1 LKQDYVKQREEIKL
15 LLLGAGES
23 GKTTIRNQMRFIEG
37 QPPSEAE
44 KVQFTDVCRT
54 NMVSSM
60 QIILDNMALLGIGLS
75 DESLKDQA
83 EFLIS
88 MENENGSVGLDGR
101 TGEVKAGV
109 AEAITALWR
118 DAGVQTC
125 FNRSNEYQLND
136 SAEYFIES
144 AARIAAPD
152 WTPNDMDILKARVKT
167 TGISETKFVKE
178 GRKFTVVDV
187 GGQRSERR
195 KWLHC
200 FESVTSLLYVVAL
213 NEYNMMLR
221 EDETVNRMQEAEV
234 LYHSIVTS
242 PYFKAVPVIL
252 FLNKADLLRRKCR
265 SATEAQYI
273 SNYYSDFTGDPKDW
287 KQVFRFIEKLFMD
300 SHRREDVKDEQIK
313 GKKIYAHMCTATDS
327 KDMKAVLSA
336 TSDIILRSN
345 IEAAGLV

>member
-1 LKQDYVKQREEIKL
+1 
-15 LLLGAGES
+15 
-23 GKTTIRNQMRFIEG
+23 
-37 QPPSEAE
+37 
-44 KVQFTDVCRT
+44 
-54 NMVSSM
+54 MVSSM

-75 DESLKDQA
+75 DETLKDQA

-118 DAGVQTC
+118 DPGVQTC
-125 FNRSNEYQLND
+125 FSRSNEYQLND

-144 AARIAAPD
+144 ASRITAPD

-200 FESVTSLLYVVAL
+200 FESGGFLCLYKPSYQL
-213 NEYNMMLR
+213 
-221 EDETVNRMQEAEV
+221 
-234 LYHSIVTS
+234 
-242 PYFKAVPVIL
+242 
-252 FLNKADLLRRKCR
+252 
-265 SATEAQYI
+265 
-273 SNYYSDFTGDPKDW
+273 
-287 KQVFRFIEKLFMD
+287 
-300 SHRREDVKDEQIK
+300 
-313 GKKIYAHMCTATDS
+313 
-327 KDMKAVLSA
+327 
-336 TSDIILRSN
+336 
-345 IEAAGLV
+345 